1 MVVIFMMKK
10 AAKRLTL
17 LLAMLLTVSFL
28 SSCNNS
34 PQQLESDSLC
44 LPNVEWGS
52 SIDDTLAA
60 FDTTREELGDNFVLS
75 GNYGSGHAVMKDCT
89 VFGQKSTDMLLNFY
103 QSEDKGGSL
112 AYVSIH
118 YPKDADMDKV
128 LAEMKSAYGDPEES
142 IEFCEFSSVSLKEYT
157 SDDANQYWG
166 GRLLEDFV
174 SGSDKE
180 ALQKYGNF
188 PENSMALKFYLSN
201 PAVMVSW
208 STNYPNAAIETNAV
222 AGEEKLSDTPNVV
235 ILDAR
240 VVYDVEAIANPIKA
254 SE

>member
-1 MVVIFMMKK
+1 MVVIFMKK
-10 AAKRLTL
+10 KSAKRWTL
-17 LLAMLLTVSFL
+17 LLAMLLTVTFL
-28 SSCNNS
+28 SSCS
-34 PQQLESDSLC
+34 SSILEIESDSLC
-44 LPNVEWGS
+44 LPDVEWGS

-60 FDTTREELGDNFVLS
+60 FDITREELGGNFVLV
-75 GNYGSGHAVMKDCT
+75 GNYGSGHAVVKDCT
-89 VFGQKSTDMLLNFY
+89 VFGQKSSDMLLNFY

-142 IEFCEFSSVSLKEYT
+142 IEFCEFNSVSLKEYT

-166 GRLLEDFV
+166 GRLLKDLV

-188 PENSMALKFYLSN
+188 AEKGVDFFLAN
-201 PAVMVSW
+201 PSVMVSW
-208 STNYPNAAIETNAV
+208 STNYPNGAIETNAV

-240 VVYDVEAIANPIKA
+240 TVFDVEAIVNPIKA

>member
-1 MVVIFMMKK
+1 MMKK
-10 AAKRLTL
+10 AAKRLAL

-44 LPNVEWGS
+44 LPDVEWGS

-60 FDTTREELGDNFVLS
+60 FDTTREELGDNFFLS
-75 GNYGSGHAVMKDCT
+75 GNFGSGHALLKDCT

-128 LAEMKSAYGDPEES
+128 LAEMKSAYGKPVES
-142 IEFCEFSSVSLKEYT
+142 MMLYGIGKSFMNEYT
-157 SDDANQYWG
+157 SDDANQYWS
-166 GRLLEDFV
+166 GRLLKNLI

-180 ALQKYGNF
+180 AVQEYGNF
-188 PENSMALKFYLSN
+188 AEKGVDFFLSN
-201 PAVMVSW
+201 PSVMASW
-208 STNYPNAAIETNAV
+208 STNYPNGAIETNAV

-240 VVYDVEAIANPIKA
+240 TIFDVEAVVNPIKA